1 MYKILTKLLSFCLCV
16 VMIFSVAACNKNGDS
31 GSDSTNVEEFA
42 FENESLSLLVG
53 ETKSLALKGAD
64 GQSVTFYSTKEEVAT
79 VNGEG
84 SVTAIK
90 AGTAFVVATMGEK
103 ETACKITVTEAEKQI
118 YAIGLDSTSV
128 SVIAGVEYT
137 LNAVVCLNGQIIT
150 DTVEWTVNGD
160 SVGQVE
166 KDGNKIT
173 IKSDKS
179 GIAEIV
185 ASYGG
190 VSASCV
196 VKVMSATAVRLPAVN
211 ATVDGSSVK
220 WDAVEGAEYY
230 EIQVPGGAWIKT
242 TETQYSNSSLVQK
255 YGQCDLKIRA
265 CAGNSVNYYDG
276 EVVTVQLSV
285 ELFLNF
291 KGNVAI
297 WTKAEGATGY
307 DVYLNDEKVASL
319 DANARTYTITKSE
332 ITKVYILA
340 KVGDSEKTSNQVYYC
355 KDTTKI
361 TDILEDFENYAA
373 DSILSATNCD
383 VQTVNSESLSGE
395 SSLYVAVKGKT
406 QGVGDVSTYIIKN
419 TYGLKAGDVVSY
431 WAMPTNVQYNN
442 GAYTYQSVT
451 IGALPAPRGYSN
463 NDTDTAFG
471 LTAKTGEWTRLT
483 YTLTENSF
491 DANGDLVMVC
501 RNTAVASE
509 NIQARNDYYLD
520 YGVFVDD
527 LVKLSEHD
535 GLTHEID
542 LTVLNDVNKGINSTG
557 KATVTISSDEEGN
570 EYATFASAETAKA
583 TFAGYN
589 DLFLIACAFPGSP
602 ETLDGKRSLLATPR
616 SNMALR
622 GTTISFEIK
631 TKSLES
637 LKLYMLTCPNKARE
651 FTAIDMGIATNSE
664 WTKVSFTFDL
674 TDVSVFSVATDKV
687 NEVMIRNLSY
697 TFNAARV
704 NVVEE

>member
-1 MYKILTKLLSFCLCV
+1 M
-16 VMIFSVAACNKNGDS
+16 
-31 GSDSTNVEEFA
+31 
-42 FENESLSLLVG
+42 
-53 ETKSLALKGAD
+53 
-64 GQSVTFYSTKEEVAT
+64 
-79 VNGEG
+79 
-84 SVTAIK
+84 
-90 AGTAFVVATMGEK
+90 
-103 ETACKITVTEAEKQI
+103 
-118 YAIGLDSTSV
+118 
-128 SVIAGVEYT
+128 
-137 LNAVVCLNGQIIT
+137 
-150 DTVEWTVNGD
+150 
-160 SVGQVE
+160 
-166 KDGNKIT
+166 
-173 IKSDKS
+173 
-179 GIAEIV
+179 
-185 ASYGG
+185 
-190 VSASCV
+190 
-196 VKVMSATAVRLPAVN
+196 
-211 ATVDGSSVK
+211 
-220 WDAVEGAEYY
+220 
-230 EIQVPGGAWIKT
+230 
-242 TETQYSNSSLVQK
+242 
-255 YGQCDLKIRA
+255 
-265 CAGNSVNYYDG
+265 
-276 EVVTVQLSV
+276 
-285 ELFLNF
+285 
-291 KGNVAI
+291 
-297 WTKAEGATGY
+297 
-307 DVYLNDEKVASL
+307 
-319 DANARTYTITKSE
+319 
-332 ITKVYILA
+332 
-340 KVGDSEKTSNQVYYC
+340 
-355 KDTTKI
+355 
-361 TDILEDFENYAA
+361 
-373 DSILSATNCD
+373 
-383 VQTVNSESLSGE
+383 QTVNSESLSGE

-651 FTAIDMGIATNSE
+651 FTAIEMGIATNSE